1 MPQLAP
7 CPDQLH
13 LDFKPRGISMM
24 TVEQYSALSPEERN
38 ALTWEEINEVFN
50 RDEWRK
56 WRMEPGN
63 GAKMFEEYLEWLKD
77 TPDEIQTRLNNRML
91 VSCTCDCQNLDML
104 KRGINEGAD
113 PNYRV
118 EWCNDGSPTLH
129 QWALYAHVE
138 AVHLLL
144 DHGADINILDNLG
157 RSALNYATG
166 ALNWSETSKAE
177 QVVKLIIKAGT
188 DVNVKSTLGFTPL
201 MWAARAGNLEITK
214 LLIEKGANVQDTDN
228 DGNDA
233 LHYARN
239 PGYSPASTVKQNRQA
254 TIRFLRKHGGKTG
267 EELKAEEK

>member
-77 TPDEIQTRLNNRML
+77 TSDEIQTRLNNRIL
-91 VSCTCDCQNLDML
+91 VTCTREFQSLDML
-104 KRGINEGAD
+104 KRGISEGAD
-113 PNYRV
+113 PNHRV

-138 AVHLLL
+138 AVQFLL

-157 RSALNYATG
+157 RSALEYATG

-177 QVVKLIIKAGT
+177 QVVKLIIQAGA
-188 DVNVKSTLGFTPL
+188 DVNVKSTLGFSPV

-214 LLIEKGANVQDTDN
+214 LLIEKGANVHDTDN

-239 PGYSPASTVKQNRQA
+239 PAHKHHPRVKQNRQA
-254 TIRFLRKHGGKTG
+254 TIELLRK
-267 EELKAEEK
+267 